1 MSAEPLSGEIVQFEP
16 ITSPTST
23 ALTPMAM
30 VSQAVANG
38 ASLEMVSKLMDLQER
53 VERGQA
59 RRDFD
64 EAIAA
69 AKAEIKPVVRNR
81 TGHNDKKYADFSA
94 YAREVDPV
102 LAKHG
107 LSYRFRTEQEGS
119 IKVTCVLSHRAGHCE
134 ENSLS
139 GPADTSG
146 NKNTIQAIGS
156 TLTYLQRYTLTQ
168 ALGLAASNDDD
179 AGKAEERVLP
189 ISGAAEAA
197 INSLRETASLAAM
210 EVWKTKN
217 DPMVQRLDRNDRS
230 AFMKAWTE
238 HARSIREGA
247 PQ

>member
-1 MSAEPLSGEIVQFEP
+1 MSAEPLSGEIVHFEP
-16 ITSPTST
+16 VAAPAST

-69 AKAEIKPVVRNR
+69 AKSEIKPVVRNK
-81 TGHNDKKYADFSA
+81 TGHNDKRYADFSA

-102 LAKHG
+102 LARHG

-119 IKVTCVLSHRAGHCE
+119 IKVICVLSHKSGHSE

-146 NKNTIQAIGS
+146 SKNTIQAIGS

-168 ALGLAASNDDD
+168 ALGLAASDDD
-179 AGKAEERVLP
+179 DGGRADDKALP
-189 ISGAAEAA
+189 ISGAGEAA
-197 INSLRETASLAAM
+197 INSIRETNTLAEM

-217 DPMVQRLDRNDRS
+217 DPMVQKLDRNDRA
-230 AFMKAWTE
+230 AFVRAWTE
-238 HARSIREGA
+238 HARSIRVSA
-247 PQ
+247 Q

>member
-1 MSAEPLSGEIVQFEP
+1 MTAEPIQGEIVQFEP
-16 ITSPTST
+16 VEQP
-23 ALTPMAM
+23 AAMTPMAM
-30 VSQAVANG
+30 LSQAVARG

-69 AKAEIKPVVRNR
+69 AKSEIRPVARNK
-81 TGHNDKKYADFSA
+81 TGHNDKRYADFSA

-102 LAKHG
+102 LARHG

-119 IKVTCVLSHRAGHCE
+119 IKVTCVLSHKSGHAE

-168 ALGLAASNDDD
+168 ALGLAASDDDD
-179 AGKAEERVLP
+179 ASKADQLP
-189 ISGAAEAA
+189 ISGAAQKA
-197 INSLRETASLAAM
+197 IDLIGGCDSLDALTKWRE
-210 EVWKTKN
+210 VN
-217 DPMVQRLDRNDRS
+217 DPVVNKLDRNDADAVVR
-230 AFMKAWTE
+230 AWKAR
-238 HARSIREGA
+238 AREIREGA
-247 PQ
+247 AQ